1 MKQQCHE
8 SIKRIKGIRYSHLL
22 VLQTFS
28 SNINVFVEY
37 NSFLVFSWLDS
48 LRLFRISFR
57 YITRKRKKERKKLR
71 RAEKFCVQRTLSHLK
86 LACRL
91 HN

>member
-28 SNINVFVEY
+28 SNIIVFVEY

-48 LRLFRISFR
+48 LRISFVYLFVILR
-57 YITRKRKKERKKLR
+57 EKERKKERNY
-71 RAEKFCVQRTLSHLK
+71 AEPKSSVYNVLYLT
-86 LACRL
+86 
-91 HN
+91 